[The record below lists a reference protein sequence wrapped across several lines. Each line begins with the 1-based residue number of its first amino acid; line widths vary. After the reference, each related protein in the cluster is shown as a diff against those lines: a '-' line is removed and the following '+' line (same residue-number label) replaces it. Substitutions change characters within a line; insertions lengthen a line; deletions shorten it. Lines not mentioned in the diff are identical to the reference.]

1 VRTKHE
7 VKRVTISLV
16 MALLMTS
23 LVFTVPAQS
32 AVAPRLKITERL
44 SNASPSTSTTIHA
57 TACWFNAQRGD
68 TVELD
73 EQSPST
79 LLWKTVTHA
88 TISTIKGCKVWAR
101 PSGAIGQYPY
111 RTEIRHGR
119 SVLIAS
125 PSILE
130 RTFGTVTG
138 ATFFKSEFGCQGGG
152 TVSTGAQTYN
162 YFCMLS
168 AGPQSQSDDVT
179 FPLATTCRS
188 LTLNMVATGDA
199 KGNPADKSTVVVE
212 IQQDGD
218 VQSAI
223 FTDNQL
229 EKFTYKLDSHSA
241 ALNIWDNPGNSDGDA
256 AYFLTNGSSAICSTP
271 TGV

>member
-1 VRTKHE
+1 MSENRWRTAPWRPSTPTDILRSEFVTRDKCVVEVQGAGAVRMKHE

-32 AVAPRLKITERL
+32 AVAPRLRITERL

-111 RTEIRHGR
+111 RTE
-119 SVLIAS
+119 
-125 PSILE
+125 
-130 RTFGTVTG
+130 
-138 ATFFKSEFGCQGGG
+138 
-152 TVSTGAQTYN
+152 
-162 YFCMLS
+162 
-168 AGPQSQSDDVT
+168 
-179 FPLATTCRS
+179 
-188 LTLNMVATGDA
+188 
-199 KGNPADKSTVVVE
+199 
-212 IQQDGD
+212 
-218 VQSAI
+218 
-223 FTDNQL
+223 
-229 EKFTYKLDSHSA
+229 
-241 ALNIWDNPGNSDGDA
+241 
-256 AYFLTNGSSAICSTP
+256 
-271 TGV
+271 